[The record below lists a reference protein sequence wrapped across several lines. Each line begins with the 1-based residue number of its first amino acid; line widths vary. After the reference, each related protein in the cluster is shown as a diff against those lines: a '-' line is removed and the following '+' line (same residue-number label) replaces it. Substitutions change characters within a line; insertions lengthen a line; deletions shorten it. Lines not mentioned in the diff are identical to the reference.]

1 MAQLELDP
9 GAAEKARAPDAR
21 KHIAIYCFMTSPLF
35 IVDGVRT
42 PFCKVGTALAGTD
55 AVELGRTAASAVLA
69 RTGLDPDQIDEVIF
83 GCVGQ
88 PADAANAG
96 RVIALRAG
104 VPEHVPAITVHRN
117 CASGFEALTQAAEK
131 IAAGR
136 GDIFLV
142 GGTESMSRYP
152 LLYNESATR
161 KYSDLAKARTTAAKI
176 KGWLAFRPSDF
187 TPRATL
193 QLGLTDPVCGCNMG
207 QTAETLARD
216 WRISREA
223 QDEFALRSHQRA
235 AAGRAKLAGELW
247 PVYPRGGSKPA
258 AVTEDNGVRE
268 NQTMDALA
276 RLRPVFEK
284 RRGTVTAGNASQI
297 TDGAVALIV
306 MSEAGLRRTGLAPLG
321 RLVEYA
327 YAGCEPQR
335 MGLGP
340 VYAIARAEQRSG
352 LGLKDADLIEINEA
366 FAAQVLACR
375 AAAESGEF
383 SRKHLD
389 RAHPLGEIPYETLNV
404 NGGGIALGHPVG
416 ASGGRLVLTA
426 LKELHRRQAR
436 RALVSLCVGGG
447 QGGALWLEAA

>member
-1 MAQLELDP
+1 
-9 GAAEKARAPDAR
+9 
-21 KHIAIYCFMTSPLF
+21 MTPPLY

-42 PFCKVGTALAGTD
+42 PFCKMGTALAGAD
-55 AVELGRTAASAVLA
+55 AVDLGRSAAAALLA
-69 RTGLDPDQIDEVIF
+69 RTGLDPAQIDEVIF

-88 PADAANAG
+88 PTDAANVS

-117 CASGFEALTQAAEK
+117 CASGFEALTQAADK

-152 LLYNESATR
+152 LLYNEGATK
-161 KYSDLAKARTTAAKI
+161 KYGEMAKAKKPAQKIAA
-176 KGWLAFRPSDF
+176 LLRFRPKDF
-187 TPRATL
+187 APKVAL
-193 QLGLTDPVCGCNMG
+193 QLGLSDPVCGCNMG
-207 QTAETLARD
+207 QTAELLARD
-216 WRISREA
+216 WRISRTA
-223 QDEFALRSHQRA
+223 QDEFALQSHRRA
-235 AAGRAKLAGELW
+235 AAAKAKLAEETW
-247 PVYPRGGSKPA
+247 PVYPRGGRTPA

-268 NQTMDALA
+268 NQTMEALA
-276 RLRPVFEK
+276 KLRPVFEK
-284 RRGTVTAGNASQI
+284 RGGTVTAGNASQI
-297 TDGAVALIV
+297 TDGAVALLV
-306 MSEAGLRRTGLAPLG
+306 MSEEGLRRAGLKPLG
-321 RLVEYA
+321 RLIDYA
-327 YAGCEPQR
+327 YAGCEPAR

-340 VYAIARAEQRSG
+340 VYAINRAEQRTK
-352 LGLKDADLIEINEA
+352 LGVKDADVIEINEA

-375 AAAESGEF
+375 AAAESAEF
-383 SRKHLD
+383 GRKHLGRD
-389 RAHPLGEIPYETLNV
+389 RALGEIPLEKLNL

-426 LKELHRRQAR
+426 LKELQRRKAQ

>member
-1 MAQLELDP
+1 
-9 GAAEKARAPDAR
+9 
-21 KHIAIYCFMTSPLF
+21 MTSPLY

-42 PFCKVGTALAGTD
+42 PFCKMGTALAGSD
-55 AVELGRTAASAVLA
+55 AVDLGRTAASALLA
-69 RTGLDPDQIDEVIF
+69 RTGIDPGVIDEVIF

-88 PADAANAG
+88 PADAANPS

-117 CASGFEALTQAAEK
+117 CASGFEAITQAAEK

-142 GGTESMSRYP
+142 GGTENMSRYP
-152 LLYNESATR
+152 LLYNERATR
-161 KYSDLAKARTTAAKI
+161 KYSELAKARKAPQKI
-176 KGWLAFRPSDF
+176 RGLLAFRPADF
-187 TPRATL
+187 VPRVTL
-193 QLGLTDPVCGCNMG
+193 QLGLSDPVCGCNMG
-207 QTAETLARD
+207 QTAEILARD

-223 QDEFALRSHQRA
+223 QDEFALRSHKRA
-235 AAGRAKLAGELW
+235 AAARHALAEETW
-247 PVYPRGGSKPA
+247 PVYPRGGPKPV
-258 AVTEDNGVRE
+258 AVTDDNGVRE
-268 NQTMDALA
+268 NQTMEALA
-276 RLRPVFEK
+276 KLRPVFEK
-284 RRGTVTAGNASQI
+284 RGGTVTAGNASQI
-297 TDGAVALIV
+297 TDGAVALLV
-306 MSEAGLRRTGLAPLG
+306 MSEEGLRRTGLSPIG

-340 VYAIARAEQRSG
+340 VYAIDRAEQRCG
-352 LGLKDADLIEINEA
+352 LGLKDAELIEINEA

-375 AAAESGEF
+375 AAAESTEF
-383 SRKHLD
+383 ARNHLN
-389 RAHPLGEIPYETLNV
+389 RASALGEIPTEKLNV

-416 ASGGRLVLTA
+416 ASGARLVLTA
-426 LKELHRRQAR
+426 LKELRRRRGR